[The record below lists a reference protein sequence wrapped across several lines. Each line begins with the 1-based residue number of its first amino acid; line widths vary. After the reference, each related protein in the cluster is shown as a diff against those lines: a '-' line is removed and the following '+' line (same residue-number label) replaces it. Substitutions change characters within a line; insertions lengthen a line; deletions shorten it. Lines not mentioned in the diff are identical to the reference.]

1 MDHPPRKNNDSRP
14 SLSIIENPPMQES
27 LSSRPLVSIIIPTYN
42 HAHFLGVA
50 IQSALAQDYPH
61 LEVIV
66 VDDGSTDNTREVIG
80 PFLEHPQVR
89 YIYQENHGLSVARNR
104 GIAESRGEYLN
115 FLDADDY
122 LHPAKIARQ
131 AQLLDSEPWLAFVY
145 CDVIQV
151 DENGEEIDN
160 NYSIGLSRKKLDGD
174 IFDSLML
181 GGYFPVHAVLIRRSV
196 LDQVGLFDETL
207 KSLEDFHLWLR
218 VSAEG
223 FRARYIGEKLVY
235 YRRYSGSMSQDEVTM
250 HSAYSTVIEKI
261 TCQYPTRVGQ
271 SIINLAKL
279 NEELYAGNQ
288 WLGDI
293 YRQLL
298 DGKKELQAWIAEL
311 EHGKAWL
318 EEQWRNW
325 QCIAEEREATIR
337 QQQAT
342 IRQQQATIRQQQAT
356 IRQQE
361 AVIRRVDEY
370 LTKLRLK
377 PLIRLA
383 IRLGLL
389 RLNDDEG

>member
-1 MDHPPRKNNDSRP
+1 MDHPSRKNNDSRP

-27 LSSRPLVSIIIPTYN
+27 LSSHPLVSIIIPTYN
-42 HAHFLGVA
+42 HAHFLGAA

-66 VDDGSTDNTREVIG
+66 VDDGSTDNTREVVG

-89 YIYQENHGLSVARNR
+89 YIYQENHGLSAARNR

-160 NYSIGLSRKKLDGD
+160 NYSIGLSRRKLDGD

-207 KSLEDFHLWLR
+207 KSLEDLHLWLR

-223 FRARYIGEKLVY
+223 FRARYIDEKLVY
-235 YRRYSGSMSQDEVTM
+235 YRRYGGSMSQDEVTM
-250 HSAYSTVIEKI
+250 HSAYSTVIEEM

-293 YRQLL
+293 YQQLFNER
-298 DGKKELQAWIAEL
+298 KELRAWIAEL
-311 EHGKAWL
+311 EQGKAWL
-318 EEQWRNW
+318 EEQWRNS
-325 QCIAEEREATIR
+325 QRVVEERE
-337 QQQAT
+337 
-342 IRQQQATIRQQQAT
+342 AT

-370 LTKLRLK
+370 LTKFRLK

-389 RLNDDEG
+389 HQDTRDEEIKK